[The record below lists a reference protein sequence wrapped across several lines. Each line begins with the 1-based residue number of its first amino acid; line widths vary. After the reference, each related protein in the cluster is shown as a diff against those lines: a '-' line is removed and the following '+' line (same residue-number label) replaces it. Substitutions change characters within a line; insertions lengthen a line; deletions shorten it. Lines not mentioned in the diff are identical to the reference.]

1 MLTEKKKI
9 ALAKVAAANQQ
20 ASNMFSAFSNSKVQN
35 SNDILTVG
43 VSSSDDDLD
52 DHDADDNVHKHKS
65 KLTAA
70 TDDKQTLT
78 LIDQLK
84 TQQSLI
90 ESLKQESN
98 VSIHI

>member
-1 MLTEKKKI
+1 M
-9 ALAKVAAANQQ
+9 ALAKVAAAKQR
-20 ASNMFSAFSNSKVQN
+20 ASNMFSAFSSSKVQK

-43 VSSSDDDLD
+43 VSSSDDDSD
-52 DHDADDNVHKHKS
+52 DHDANDNVHVRKS

-70 TDDKQTLT
+70 TDKQTLT

-90 ESLKQESN
+90 ESLKQELY
-98 VSIHI
+98 SIKR